1 MPQGSPY
8 AGPSR
13 RSAGAGGS
21 IAPRSPLQSGHAA
34 IRSTAQTLRQQQE
47 TIANLLEHA
56 VHYPDHEGMKS
67 VVRSCEQL
75 NQRINNY
82 LVQNRGF
89 IGPDDVR
96 EKLTSLNSLVD
107 QHRAEVAARMVAD
120 DSDEEQP
127 SYSQAGPSSQSY
139 NPAEFEVTTVFPAG
153 QYDYGHY
160 LR

>member
-1 MPQGSPY
+1 M
-8 AGPSR
+8 
-13 RSAGAGGS
+13 
-21 IAPRSPLQSGHAA
+21 APRSPLQSGHAA
-34 IRSTAQTLRQQQE
+34 IRSTAQQLRQQQE

-56 VHYPDHEGMKS
+56 VQYPGHEGMKS
-67 VVRSCEQL
+67 VVRSCEKL
-75 NQRINNY
+75 NRKITAY
-82 LVQNRGF
+82 LVQNRGS

-96 EKLTSLNSLVD
+96 QMLTSPIRLVE

-139 NPAEFEVTTVFPAG
+139 NPAEFEVTTVFSAG